1 MERTTRAHKSLY
13 IRTNIHKIMRPIPKY
28 FEFQNPTKI
37 LAGEDALQSLIDE
50 LRMLGILKPLII
62 TDSGIIKF
70 GLFRKV
76 EEAIQEKKLT
86 SLVFKDVPPDSSL
99 DIVKQAAKQF
109 RNNNCDGLIAI
120 GGGSVID
127 TAKGVNIVISEETED
142 LNNLMG
148 HDRLTK
154 KQQPLIV
161 IPTTSGTGSEVT
173 LVSVIAD
180 TARQQKMLF
189 TSPLLQPTLTLI
201 DPEMTRSLPPLL
213 TAATAMDALT
223 HAIEAYTC
231 LQKNPFSDSFA
242 QLAIELVSQNIFIA
256 VNNGENK
263 DARYRLAIASTAA
276 GIAFSNSMVGAVHGI
291 GHTVGAQAHVH
302 HGTAMAILL
311 PHVMNYNLDQM
322 QDLYAPI
329 YQMIQA
335 DSHPNLLTNK
345 QKAQEVIKWIQ
356 ETNQHLHL
364 VCNMPDSL
372 EKAGVKKTQLAD
384 IAKHSLNDGAMIA
397 NPKEIDANDA
407 LGILNNAFNN
417 REYV

>member
-1 MERTTRAHKSLY
+1 
-13 IRTNIHKIMRPIPKY
+13 MRPIPKY

-37 LAGEDALQSLIDE
+37 LSGEDALLSLKEE
-50 LRMLGILKPLII
+50 LRGVGIKKPLII
-62 TDSGIIKF
+62 TDKGIVKF

-76 EEAIQEKKLT
+76 KEALQDKELT
-86 SLVFKDVPPDSSL
+86 SLVFDEVPPDSSL
-99 DIVKQAAKQF
+99 EVVKNAAHLF
-109 RNNNCDGLIAI
+109 RKNNCDALIAI

-127 TAKGVNIVISEETED
+127 TAKGVNIVISEDTED
-142 LNNLMG
+142 LNSLMG
-148 HDRLTK
+148 HDRLSQIQK
-154 KQQPLIV
+154 PLIV

-189 TSPLLQPTLTLI
+189 TSPLLQPTLTVI

-242 QLAIELVSQNIFIA
+242 QLAIELISENILVA
-256 VNNGENK
+256 VNNGAHKE
-263 DARYRLAIASTAA
+263 ARYRLAIASTAA

-291 GHTVGAQAHVH
+291 GHTIGAKAHVH

-311 PHVMNYNLDQM
+311 PHVMKYNLDKM
-322 QDLYAPI
+322 TDLYAPI
-329 YQMIQA
+329 CQMIEP
-335 DSHPNLLTNK
+335 DSQSHLLTNE

-356 ETNQHLHL
+356 ETNQHLNL

-372 EKAGVKKTQLAD
+372 EKAGLKQGQLKE
-384 IAKHSLNDGAMIA
+384 IAHLSLNDGAMIA

-407 LGILNNAFNN
+407 LEILNNAFIND
-417 REYV
+417 RDYV